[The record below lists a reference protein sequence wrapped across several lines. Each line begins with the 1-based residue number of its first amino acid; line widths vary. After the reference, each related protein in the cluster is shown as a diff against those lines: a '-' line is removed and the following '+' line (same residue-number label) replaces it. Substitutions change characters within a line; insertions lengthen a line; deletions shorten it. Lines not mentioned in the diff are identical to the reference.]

1 MKRIVF
7 YILFLLTLVST
18 STFAQDTDEAS
29 AATSAFADSL
39 NTMPTENKKQ
49 AKNFRNT
56 LKKIIRGFSSV
67 DTNYI
72 EPQHYVMQTML
83 QGTYTYER
91 YTVGTD
97 NGEEIE
103 FAPEPSLKIGPYI
116 GWKFLFWGYTFD
128 VYHMEEDNRKE
139 YSLDLYSS
147 QIGIDL
153 FYRKTGS
160 NYKIKRMSYDNDK
173 IPEMHNVRFD
183 GFHASIKGF
192 NLYYIT
198 NHRKFSYPAAFA
210 QSTVQ
215 RRSCGSP
222 MFGIG
227 YMRHTLDIDWKKLSE
242 LTTKRMGEDQSMV
255 VDSNIVSGKVKY
267 TDFSLTGGYGY
278 NWVFAKNWL
287 FSGSLSLGLAYKR
300 ATADNEHSGFDLKNF
315 RLTNFNLDGVGRF
328 AIVWNTTKWFAGAST
343 VIHTYNYHKQQFST
357 NSMFGNLK
365 IYIGMN
371 FWRK

>member
-1 MKRIVF
+1 
-7 YILFLLTLVST
+7 
-18 STFAQDTDEAS
+18 
-29 AATSAFADSL
+29 
-39 NTMPTENKKQ
+39 
-49 AKNFRNT
+49 
-56 LKKIIRGFSSV
+56 
-67 DTNYI
+67 
-72 EPQHYVMQTML
+72 
-83 QGTYTYER
+83 
-91 YTVGTD
+91 
-97 NGEEIE
+97 
-103 FAPEPSLKIGPYI
+103 
-116 GWKFLFWGYTFD
+116 
-128 VYHMEEDNRKE
+128 
-139 YSLDLYSS
+139 
-147 QIGIDL
+147 
-153 FYRKTGS
+153 
-160 NYKIKRMSYDNDK
+160 MSYDNDK

>member
-1 MKRIVF
+1 M
-7 YILFLLTLVST
+7 ST

-39 NTMPTENKKQ
+39 NTIPTENKKQ
-49 AKNFRNT
+49 AKSFRST

-139 YSLDLYSS
+139 YSLNLYSS